1 MSTENE
7 GFVVRVRGLPWTCTH
22 DEVIEFFSGS
32 KIVKGTSGIRFTF
45 TRDGKPT
52 GEAFIQ
58 FESEEDL
65 KKALD
70 KHRKTMGHRYVEVFR
85 SKLSEMQW
93 ALNHSGPNYQEYNQ
107 EGCVRLRGLP
117 FGCTKEDILNFFVGY
132 EIVPDGIVLP
142 LDYQGRST
150 GEAFVQFVTQETA
163 EAALTKDKHKM
174 GHRYVEIFKCS
185 RGEFRG
191 VYDMYRRGVPR
202 WGPYDRPG
210 FRGGS
215 YYANN
220 FREPWRYM
228 ETGRRASGRN
238 SAAWLNA
245 MGYRSYTGGNTYQ
258 STTGHCVHMRGIPFR
273 ATEQEIIEFFA
284 PLNPVKVHIEYEPNG
299 RATGEADVDFTSHE
313 DAVAAMSKDK
323 AHMKHRYVEL
333 FLNSTSTSGGGYGL
347 GNSGISL
354 EV

>member
-220 FREPWRYM
+220 FRDPWRYM

-347 GNSGISL
+347 GNPGISL

>member
-22 DEVIEFFSGS
+22 DEVIEFFSVPEQLCHSAGVFAGS
-32 KIVKGTSGIRFTF
+32 KIVKRTSGIRFTF

-117 FGCTKEDILNFFVGY
+117 FGCTKEDVLNFFVGY

-142 LDYQGRST
+142 LDYQVRST

-185 RGEFRG
+185 RGEFHG

-220 FREPWRYM
+220 FRVKGLMM
-228 ETGRRASGRN
+228 EN
-238 SAAWLNA
+238 LDKK
-245 MGYRSYTGGNTYQ
+245 
-258 STTGHCVHMRGIPFR
+258 
-273 ATEQEIIEFFA
+273 FFA
-284 PLNPVKVHIEYEPNG
+284 PLNPVKVHIEHEPHG

-333 FLNSTSTSGGGYGL
+333 FFNSTSTSGGGYGL